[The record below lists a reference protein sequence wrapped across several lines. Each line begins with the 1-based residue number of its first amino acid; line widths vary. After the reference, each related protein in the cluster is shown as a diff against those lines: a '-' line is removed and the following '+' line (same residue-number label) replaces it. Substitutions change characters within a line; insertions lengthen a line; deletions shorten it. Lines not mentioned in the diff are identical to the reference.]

1 VATGKRPAVRPKT
14 PPRRDAQG
22 RPSKR
27 VAAAAPANSNA
38 PRGPGSAAPADSDPA
53 PVAAPPAADPAADRE
68 IGSAAEPAPS
78 APPPA
83 PSAPPPAVIAT
94 PTAPPAPPP
103 KPAGPGSL
111 DAAPAVA
118 TLEVKGSLSP
128 SVVRR
133 SVERSLGSL
142 RACYQAAARAG
153 NATPAVD
160 LQLRFE
166 IDENS
171 MATHVSASSP
181 GFGALASCATNVVG
195 QLHTQEAPDVG
206 TAQVS
211 VLIRFR
217 PS

>member
-1 VATGKRPAVRPKT
+1 VRPKT

-27 VAAAAPANSNA
+27 VAAATPANSNTSRA
-38 PRGPGSAAPADSDPA
+38 PVSAAPADSDPA
-53 PVAAPPAADPAADRE
+53 SATAPPAADPTPDRE
-68 IGSAAEPAPS
+68 VGSAAEPGPQAPVPAPAAPS

-83 PSAPPPAVIAT
+83 IATPVAPPPR
-94 PTAPPAPPP
+94 
-103 KPAGPGSL
+103 PAGPGSL
-111 DAAPAVA
+111 DAVPAVA
-118 TLEVKGSLSP
+118 TLDVKGSLSP

-133 SVERSLGSL
+133 SVERALGSL
-142 RACYQAAARAG
+142 RACYQTAARAG

-181 GFGALASCATNVVG
+181 GFGSLASCATNVVG